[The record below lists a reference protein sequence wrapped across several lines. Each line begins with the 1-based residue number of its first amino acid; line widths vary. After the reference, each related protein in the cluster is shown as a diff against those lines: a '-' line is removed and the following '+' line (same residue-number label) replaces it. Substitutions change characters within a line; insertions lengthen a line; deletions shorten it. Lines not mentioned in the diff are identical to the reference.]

1 MTVINLSTVA
11 LIAAVVGAILGLAAD
26 WLSTRW
32 PDHEPDHGRR
42 WPDWRTVLVPLAGA
56 AAGAALVTRW
66 SEPRDLAVL
75 GVYCAALLVLLA
87 TDLDQ
92 KLLPDLITLPL
103 IVLCGVVLALNWAP
117 PLADKSFGL
126 ASGLLAAFG
135 LPLFL
140 FVSDRLLRG
149 ELGAGDLKLAV
160 SVGLM
165 SGVYNVF
172 VGLIIA
178 SVAFSAVLIV
188 LIALR
193 RLSLRSAVPFGPVL
207 IITGFIAALW

>member
-1 MTVINLSTVA
+1 MTAMA
-11 LIAAVVGAILGLAAD
+11 LAAALAGAVLGVGAD

-32 PDHEPDHGRR
+32 PEHETTYQRR
-42 WPDWRTVLVPLAGA
+42 WPDWRTILVPIAGA
-56 AAGAALVTRW
+56 IVGATLVTRW

-75 GVYCAALLVLLA
+75 GIYCVALLVLLA

-92 KLLPDLITLPL
+92 RLLPDLVTLPL
-103 IVLCGVVLALNWAP
+103 IAFCGLGLALNWAP
-117 PLADKSFGL
+117 PLADKSLSL
-126 ASGLLAAFG
+126 ASGLLAAAG

-140 FVSDRLLRG
+140 FVTDRLLHG

-165 SGVYNVF
+165 SGVSNTV
-172 VGLIIA
+172 VGILAA
-178 SVAFSAVLIV
+178 SVGFAIVLIV
-188 LIALR
+188 LMALR

-207 IITGFIAALW
+207 IVTGFIAALM

>member
-1 MTVINLSTVA
+1 MT
-11 LIAAVVGAILGLAAD
+11 LIAIVAAVAGAGLGVAAD

-32 PDHEPDHGRR
+32 PDHEADYQRR
-42 WPDWRTVLVPLAGA
+42 WPDWRTVVVP
-56 AAGAALVTRW
+56 AAGAIVGVTLVTRW
-66 SEPRDLAVL
+66 TEPRDLVVL
-75 GVYCAALLVLLA
+75 GIYCAALLVLLA

-92 KLLPDLITLPL
+92 RLLPDLITLPL
-103 IVLCGVVLALNWAP
+103 IALCGVVLALGWAP
-117 PLADKSFGL
+117 PLAGKELGL
-126 ASGLLAAFG
+126 ASGLLAAVG

-165 SGVYNVF
+165 SGVSNVF
-172 VGLIIA
+172 VGLIVA
-178 SVAFSAVLIV
+178 SIGFSVVLIV

-207 IITGFIAALW
+207 IVTGFIAALT